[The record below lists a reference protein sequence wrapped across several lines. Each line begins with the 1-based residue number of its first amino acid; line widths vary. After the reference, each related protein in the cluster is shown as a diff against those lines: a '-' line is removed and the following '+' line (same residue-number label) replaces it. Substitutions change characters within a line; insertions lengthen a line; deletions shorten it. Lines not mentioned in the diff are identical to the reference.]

1 MPMTKEQKIVVDFYE
16 AIGNATEKHLT
27 DIIDGPLVH
36 NFILNP
42 GGQTNIRT
50 IIKNA
55 RKNNYMI
62 SCLKQQIIVQI
73 PKETAQT
80 IPLENLLKSKEFKNT
95 NAVLPI
101 VMGVDTFGN
110 IMINDLRKMPHIL
123 VAGRTGCGKS
133 MFFNCILK
141 SLQVAVTSAECKFM
155 ILDPKGVDYDMWES
169 DKHLMC
175 PIVKLDAK
183 MAVHKL
189 HEVSELIKERY
200 QKLQDR
206 KVKNIEEYK
215 KKTNN
220 CDMPYVVVVID
231 EFADLTTGAR
241 KEVEGIVQYI
251 SQKSRAVGVH
261 LIIGTQH
268 YDGKT
273 LPGIIKAILPT
284 RIAFYA
290 RTSAESR
297 QILGERGAENLLP
310 CADMLFSDA
319 GRRPIRIHTPYIEY

>member
-1 MPMTKEQKIVVDFYE
+1 MPLTKEQQIIADFYE
-16 AIGNATEKHLT
+16 TAGAAIKGHLI

-36 NFILNP
+36 NFILQP
-42 GGQTNIRT
+42 TPQSKAIT
-50 IIKNA
+50 IIKA
-55 RKNNYMI
+55 VYENNYI
-62 SCLKQQIIVQI
+62 YSYGNQQIIVQI
-73 PKETAQT
+73 PKETGQQ
-80 IPLENLLKSKEFKNT
+80 ILLENLLKSKDFKNT
-95 NAVLPI
+95 DATLPI
-101 VMGVDTFGN
+101 ILGTDTFGN
-110 IMINDLRKMPHIL
+110 ITIKDLREIPHIL

-133 MFFNCILK
+133 VFLNCVLK
-141 SLQVAVTSAECKFM
+141 SLKTAMPASECKF
-155 ILDPKGVDYDMWES
+155 IIIDPKGTDYDIWKS
-169 DKHLMC
+169 DRHLMC

-183 MAVHKL
+183 LAVHKL
-189 HEVSELIKERY
+189 REVSELIKERH

-215 KKTNN
+215 KKTKNS
-220 CDMPYVVVVID
+220 DMPYVVVIID
-231 EFADLTTGAR
+231 EFADLMTVAR
-241 KEVEGIVQYI
+241 KEVEGLVQYI
-251 SQKSRAVGVH
+251 TQTSRAVGVH

-290 RTSAESR
+290 RTSAESK

-319 GRRPIRIHTPYIEY
+319 GRAPVRIHTAYIEC

>member
-1 MPMTKEQKIVVDFYE
+1 MPLTKEQQIIADFYE
-16 AIGNATEKHLT
+16 TAGAAIKGHLI

-36 NFILNP
+36 NFILQP
-42 GGQTNIRT
+42 TPQSKAIT
-50 IIKNA
+50 IIKA
-55 RKNNYMI
+55 VYENNYI
-62 SCLKQQIIVQI
+62 YSYGNQQIIVQI
-73 PKETAQT
+73 PKETGQQ
-80 IPLENLLKSKEFKNT
+80 ILLENLLKSKDFKNT
-95 NAVLPI
+95 DATLPI
-101 VMGVDTFGN
+101 ILGTDTFGN
-110 IMINDLRKMPHIL
+110 ITIKDLREIPHIL

-133 MFFNCILK
+133 VFLNCVLK
-141 SLQVAVTSAECKFM
+141 SLKTAMPASECKF
-155 ILDPKGVDYDMWES
+155 IIIDPKGTDYDIWKS
-169 DKHLMC
+169 DRHLMC

-183 MAVHKL
+183 LAVHKL
-189 HEVSELIKERY
+189 REVSELIKERH

-215 KKTNN
+215 KKTKNS
-220 CDMPYVVVVID
+220 DMPYVVVV
-231 EFADLTTGAR
+231 
-241 KEVEGIVQYI
+241 EGLVQYI
-251 SQKSRAVGVH
+251 TQTSRAVGVH

-290 RTSAESR
+290 RTSAESK

-319 GRRPIRIHTPYIEY
+319 GRRPIRIHTAYTEC

>member
-1 MPMTKEQKIVVDFYE
+1 MPLTKEQQIIADFYE
-16 AIGNATEKHLT
+16 TAGAAIKGHLI

-36 NFILNP
+36 NFILQP
-42 GGQTNIRT
+42 TPQSKAIT
-50 IIKNA
+50 IIKA
-55 RKNNYMI
+55 VYENNYI
-62 SCLKQQIIVQI
+62 YSYGNQQIIVQI
-73 PKETAQT
+73 PKETGQT
-80 IPLENLLKSKEFKNT
+80 ISLENLLKSKEFKNT
-95 NAVLPI
+95 NATLPI

-110 IMINDLRKMPHIL
+110 IMINDLRKMPHVL
-123 VAGRTGCGKS
+123 VVGRTGCGKS
-133 MFFNCILK
+133 MLLNCILK
-141 SLQVAVTSAECKFM
+141 SLQVAVSSVECKFM
-155 ILDPKGVDYDMWES
+155 ILDPKGVDYDIWES

-175 PIVKLDAK
+175 PIVKLDAD
-183 MAVHKL
+183 VVVQKL
-189 HEVSELIKERY
+189 REVSELIKERH

-215 KKTNN
+215 KKTKNS
-220 CDMPYVVVVID
+220 DMPYVVVVID
-231 EFADLTTGAR
+231 EFADLMTVAR
-241 KEVEGIVQYI
+241 KEVESCVQYI
-251 SQKSRAVGVH
+251 AQKSRAVGVH

-284 RIAFYA
+284 RIAFHT

-319 GRRPIRIHTPYIEY
+319 GRAPVRIHTAYTEG

>member
-1 MPMTKEQKIVVDFYE
+1 MPLTKEQQIIADFYE
-16 AIGNATEKHLT
+16 TAGAAIKGHLI

-36 NFILNP
+36 NFILQPTP
-42 GGQTNIRT
+42 GAKAIT
-50 IIKNA
+50 IIKA
-55 RKNNYMI
+55 VYENNYI
-62 SCLKQQIIVQI
+62 YSYGNQQIIVQI
-73 PKETAQT
+73 PKETRQT
-80 IPLENLLKSKEFKNT
+80 IFLENLLKSKEFKNT
-95 NAVLPI
+95 DATLPI
-101 VMGVDTFGN
+101 ILGTDTFGN
-110 IMINDLRKMPHIL
+110 ITIKDLREIPHVL
-123 VAGRTGCGKS
+123 VAGRTGSGKS
-133 MFFNCILK
+133 VFLNCVLK
-141 SLQVAVTSAECKFM
+141 SLKTAIPASECKF
-155 ILDPKGVDYDMWES
+155 IIIDPKGVDYDIWES

-189 HEVSELIKERY
+189 REVSELIKERH

-215 KKTNN
+215 KKTKNS
-220 CDMPYVVVVID
+220 DMPYVVVIID
-231 EFADLTTGAR
+231 EFADLMTVAR
-241 KEVEGIVQYI
+241 KEVESCVQYI
-251 SQKSRAVGVH
+251 AQKSRAVGVH

-268 YDGKT
+268 YDSKT

-284 RIAFYA
+284 RIAFHT

-319 GRRPIRIHTPYIEY
+319 GRRPIRIHTPYIKY

>member
-1 MPMTKEQKIVVDFYE
+1 MPLTKEQQIIADFYE
-16 AIGNATEKHLT
+16 TAGAAIKGHLI

-36 NFILNP
+36 NFILQPTP
-42 GGQTNIRT
+42 GAKAIT
-50 IIKNA
+50 IIKA
-55 RKNNYMI
+55 VYENNYI
-62 SCLKQQIIVQI
+62 YSYGNQQIIVQI
-73 PKETAQT
+73 PKETGQQ
-80 IPLENLLKSKEFKNT
+80 ILLENLLKSKDFKNT
-95 NAVLPI
+95 DATLPI
-101 VMGVDTFGN
+101 ILGTDTFGN
-110 IMINDLRKMPHIL
+110 ITIKDLREIPHIL

-141 SLQVAVTSAECKFM
+141 SLQVAVSSVECKFM
-155 ILDPKGVDYDMWES
+155 ILDPKGVDYDIWKS

-183 MAVHKL
+183 LAVQKL
-189 HEVSELIKERY
+189 REVSELIKERH

-215 KKTNN
+215 KKTKNS
-220 CDMPYVVVVID
+220 DMPYVVVIID
-231 EFADLTTGAR
+231 EFADLMTVAR
-241 KEVEGIVQYI
+241 KEVEGLVQYI
-251 SQKSRAVGVH
+251 TQTSRAVGVH

-319 GRRPIRIHTPYIEY
+319 GRRPVRIHTAYTEC

>member
-1 MPMTKEQKIVVDFYE
+1 MPLTKEQQIIADFYE
-16 AIGNATEKHLT
+16 TAGAAIKGHLI

-36 NFILNP
+36 NFILQPTP
-42 GGQTNIRT
+42 GAKAIT
-50 IIKNA
+50 IIKA
-55 RKNNYMI
+55 VYENNYI
-62 SCLKQQIIVQI
+62 YSYGNQQIIVQI
-73 PKETAQT
+73 PKETRQT
-80 IPLENLLKSKEFKNT
+80 IFLENLLKSKEFKNT
-95 NAVLPI
+95 DATLAI
-101 VMGVDTFGN
+101 ILGTDTFGN
-110 IMINDLRKMPHIL
+110 ITIKDLREIPHVL
-123 VAGRTGCGKS
+123 VAGRTGSGKS
-133 MFFNCILK
+133 VFLNCVLK
-141 SLQVAVTSAECKFM
+141 SLKTAMPASECKF
-155 ILDPKGVDYDMWES
+155 IIIDPKGVDYDIWES

-183 MAVHKL
+183 LAVQKL
-189 HEVSELIKERY
+189 REVSELIKERH

-215 KKTNN
+215 KKTKNS
-220 CDMPYVVVVID
+220 DMPYVVVIID
-231 EFADLTTGAR
+231 EFADLMTVAR
-241 KEVEGIVQYI
+241 KEVEGLVQYI
-251 SQKSRAVGVH
+251 TQTSRAVGVH

-284 RIAFYA
+284 IIAFHT

-319 GRRPIRIHTPYIEY
+319 GRRPVRIHTPYIKH

>member
-1 MPMTKEQKIVVDFYE
+1 MPLTKEQQIIADFYE
-16 AIGNATEKHLT
+16 TAGAAIKGHLI

-36 NFILNP
+36 NFILQPTP
-42 GGQTNIRT
+42 GAKAIT
-50 IIKNA
+50 IIKA
-55 RKNNYMI
+55 VYENNYI
-62 SCLKQQIIVQI
+62 YSYGNQQIIVQI
-73 PKETAQT
+73 PKETRQT
-80 IPLENLLKSKEFKNT
+80 IFLENLLKSKEFKNT
-95 NAVLPI
+95 DATLAI
-101 VMGVDTFGN
+101 ILGTDTFGN
-110 IMINDLRKMPHIL
+110 ITIKDLREIPHIL

-141 SLQVAVTSAECKFM
+141 SLQVAVSSVECKFM
-155 ILDPKGVDYDMWES
+155 ILDPKGVDYDIWKS

-183 MAVHKL
+183 LAVQKL
-189 HEVSELIKERY
+189 REVSELIKERH

-215 KKTNN
+215 KKTKNS
-220 CDMPYVVVVID
+220 DMPYVVVVID
-231 EFADLTTGAR
+231 EFADLMTVAR
-241 KEVEGIVQYI
+241 KEVEGLVQYI
-251 SQKSRAVGVH
+251 TQTSRAVGVH

-284 RIAFYA
+284 RIAFHT

-319 GRRPIRIHTPYIEY
+319 GRRPVRIHTPYIKY

>member
-1 MPMTKEQKIVVDFYE
+1 MPLTKEQQIIADFYE
-16 AIGNATEKHLT
+16 TAGAAIKEHLI
-27 DIIDGPLVH
+27 DVIDGPMAH
-36 NFILNP
+36 NFILQPTP
-42 GGQTNIRT
+42 GANIRT
-50 IIKNA
+50 IINSIYRNK
-55 RKNNYMI
+55 YMF
-62 SCLKQQIIVQI
+62 SYGKRQIIVQI
-73 PKETAQT
+73 PKETRQM
-80 IPLENLLKSKEFKNT
+80 IFLENLLKSKEFKNT
-95 NAVLPI
+95 DATLPI
-101 VMGVDTFGN
+101 ILGTDTFGN
-110 IMINDLRKMPHIL
+110 TMIKDLRKIPHIL
-123 VAGRTGCGKS
+123 VAGQTGSGKS
-133 MFFNCILK
+133 VFLNCMLK
-141 SLQVAVTSAECKFM
+141 SLKAPLPDSECKF
-155 ILDPKGVDYDMWES
+155 IIIEPKGTDYDMWES

-189 HEVSELIKERY
+189 HEVSELIKERQ

-231 EFADLTTGAR
+231 EFADLMTVAR
-241 KEVEGIVQYI
+241 KEVEGLVQYI
-251 SQKSRAVGVH
+251 TQTSRAVGVH

-273 LPGIIKAILPT
+273 LPGAIKANLPT

-319 GRRPIRIHTPYIEY
+319 GRAPIRIHTPYID

>member
-1 MPMTKEQKIVVDFYE
+1 MPLTKEQQIIADFYE
-16 AIGNATEKHLT
+16 TAGAAIKGHLI

-36 NFILNP
+36 NFILQP
-42 GGQTNIRT
+42 TPQSKAIT
-50 IIKNA
+50 IIKA
-55 RKNNYMI
+55 VYENNYI
-62 SCLKQQIIVQI
+62 YSYGNQQIIVQI
-73 PKETAQT
+73 PKETRQT
-80 IPLENLLKSKEFKNT
+80 IFLENLLKSKEFKNT
-95 NAVLPI
+95 DATLAI
-101 VMGVDTFGN
+101 ILGTDTFGN
-110 IMINDLRKMPHIL
+110 ITIKDLREIPHIL

-141 SLQVAVTSAECKFM
+141 SLQVAVSSVECKFM
-155 ILDPKGVDYDMWES
+155 ILDPKGVDYDIWKS

-183 MAVHKL
+183 LAVQKL
-189 HEVSELIKERY
+189 REVSELIKERH

-215 KKTNN
+215 KKTKNS
-220 CDMPYVVVVID
+220 DMPYVVVIID
-231 EFADLTTGAR
+231 EFADLMTVAR
-241 KEVEGIVQYI
+241 KEVEGLVQYI
-251 SQKSRAVGVH
+251 TQRAVGVH

-284 RIAFYA
+284 RIAFHT

-319 GRRPIRIHTPYIEY
+319 GRAPVRIHTPYIKY

>member
-1 MPMTKEQKIVVDFYE
+1 MPLTKEQQIIADFYE
-16 AIGNATEKHLT
+16 ISGTAIKGHLI
-27 DIIDGPLVH
+27 DVIDGPMVH
-36 NFILNP
+36 NFILKP
-42 GGQTNIRT
+42 TPESKIRT
-50 IIKNA
+50 VINSVYGNK
-55 RKNNYMI
+55 YMF
-62 SCLKQQIIVQI
+62 SYGNQQIIVQI
-73 PKETAQT
+73 PKETRQM
-80 IPLENLLKSKEFKNT
+80 IFLENLLKSKDFKNT
-95 NAVLPI
+95 DATLPI
-101 VMGVDTFGN
+101 ILGTDTFGN
-110 IMINDLRKMPHIL
+110 TMIKDLREIPHVL
-123 VAGRTGCGKS
+123 VAGRTGSGKS
-133 MFFNCILK
+133 VFLNCALK
-141 SLQVAVTSAECKFM
+141 SLKTAVPDSECKF
-155 ILDPKGVDYDMWES
+155 IIIDPKGTDYDKCES

-189 HEVSELIKERY
+189 HEVSELIKERQ

-231 EFADLTTGAR
+231 EFADLMTVAR
-241 KEVEGIVQYI
+241 KEVEGLVQYI
-251 SQKSRAVGVH
+251 TQTSRAVGVH

-273 LPGIIKAILPT
+273 LPGAIKENLPT

-290 RTSAESR
+290 RTSAESK

-319 GRRPIRIHTPYIEY
+319 GRRPIRIHTAYID